1 MVSYTYKSIEN
12 QDDNMPNWY
21 KPEIDSKVLKGLMKR
36 RNLPGLI
43 NNFCYLL
50 LLFITGYIAYLT
62 WGTWWAI
69 PAFLVYGNIYSF
81 SNARWHE
88 FVHRSVFRTRW
99 LNDFFYQ
106 VFSLMDY
113 FEAFKWRW
121 SHTHHH
127 SRTIHL
133 DVDYEIQVSRPA
145 NLWNLFVTDAF
156 AIERV
161 WAEFKS
167 TFWHS
172 LGIMTPLAKD
182 CVPEAERWK
191 MIWN

>member
-12 QDDNMPNWY
+12 QHDNMPNWY

-62 WGTWWAI
+62 WCTWWAI
-69 PAFLVYGNIYSF
+69 HAFLVYGNIYSF

-156 AIERV
+156 AIDRV

-167 TFWHS
+167 VFWHS
-172 LGIMTPLAKD
+172 LGIMTPIAKD
-182 CVPEAERWK
+182 CVPES
-191 MIWN
+191 

>member
-88 FVHRSVFRTRW
+88 FVHRSVF
-99 LNDFFYQ
+99 DFNC
-106 VFSLMDY
+106 
-113 FEAFKWRW
+113 
-121 SHTHHH
+121 
-127 SRTIHL
+127 L
-133 DVDYEIQVSRPA
+133 DICF
-145 NLWNLFVTDAF
+145 L
-156 AIERV
+156 
-161 WAEFKS
+161 KS
-167 TFWHS
+167 F
-172 LGIMTPLAKD
+172 
-182 CVPEAERWK
+182 
-191 MIWN
+191 